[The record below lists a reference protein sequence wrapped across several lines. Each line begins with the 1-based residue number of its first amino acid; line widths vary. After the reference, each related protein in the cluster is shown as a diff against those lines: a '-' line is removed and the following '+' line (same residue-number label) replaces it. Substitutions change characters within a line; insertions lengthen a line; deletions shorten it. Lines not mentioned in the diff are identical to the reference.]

1 MEIANGSQHVIVI
14 IIMQDSSDTVTV
26 PVEVYMHL
34 YHGM

>member
-1 MEIANGSQHVIVI
+1 MEIANGSQLVIVI
-14 IIMQDSSDTVTV
+14 ITIQDGSDGVTV